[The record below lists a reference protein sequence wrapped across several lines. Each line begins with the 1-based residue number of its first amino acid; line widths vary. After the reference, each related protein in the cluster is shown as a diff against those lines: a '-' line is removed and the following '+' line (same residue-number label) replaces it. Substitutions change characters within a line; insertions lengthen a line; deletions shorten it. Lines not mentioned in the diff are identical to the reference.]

1 MIGTPSQYSPS
12 KLIGLHSPK
21 ELELGSYFQVIKDGS
36 VTVGSLYVKK
46 YKNSYIIRD
55 VFVLPSARGR
65 GIGKQ
70 LMTEILRFLQPKKL
84 PIQLYVD
91 STNAVAINL
100 YTALGFKLIKQGAA
114 HGDKYEFRPL

>member
-1 MIGTPSQYSPS
+1 MIGTPSQYSQS
-12 KLIGLHSPK
+12 KLIGTNSPK
-21 ELELGSYFQVIKDGS
+21 SLERGSYFANVSDGS
-36 VTVGSLYVKK
+36 DIVGSLYVKK

-70 LMTEILRFLQPKKL
+70 LMVDILKFLQPKKL

-91 STNAVAINL
+91 STNGVAIKL
-100 YTALGFKLIKQGAA
+100 YTTLGFKLIKKGAA
-114 HGDKYEFRPL
+114 YGDKYELTLP